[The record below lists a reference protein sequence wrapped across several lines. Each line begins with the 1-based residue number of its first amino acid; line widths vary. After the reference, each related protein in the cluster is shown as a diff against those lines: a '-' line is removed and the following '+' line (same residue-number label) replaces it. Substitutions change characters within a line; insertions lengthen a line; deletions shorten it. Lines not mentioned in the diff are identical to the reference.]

1 MLFIIHALNKIK
13 LATLYLQLYNV
24 NILGVYIYI
33 YIYIVLQLFFTKC
46 LKAYF
51 VV

>member
-13 LATLYLQLYNV
+13 LATLYLQLYIV
-24 NILGVYIYI
+24 NILDVYI

-46 LKAYF
+46 LKTYF